1 MQRYKVLVT
10 QTEILKYHVDAKTPE
25 EAKELV
31 LSGDYD
37 PYAFGDCSFDDV
49 EVTEEVK

>member
-1 MQRYKVLVT
+1 MQYTVRVATSEVS
-10 QTEILKYHVDAKTPE
+10 KYHIEAESAE

-37 PYAFGDCSFDDV
+37 PYESIDSAVDDV
-49 EVTEEVK
+49 EVE